1 MPQQELAEIIRID
14 QKPNLVI
21 NRELQR
27 ELPPLTDVQKADLE
41 TVLKRDGVRDSI
53 NYWIAPSG
61 KAEII
66 DGHNRHEI
74 ATRLH
79 LPYSTAEIDF
89 SAHYT
94 ITAVKYWMHVTQS
107 GRRGGVRNLA
117 RMAELQTM
125 LKSEAGQI
133 VSKAEIHRQVAE
145 DANVTPD
152 AVKKAE
158 QRETSKSETKPSKT
172 PKTMIERILEMI
184 AKLSDDE
191 REMLRQAI
199 EKPSC

>member
-1 MPQQELAEIIRID
+1 METNGLAEIIRID

-41 TVLKRDGVRDSI
+41 TVLKRDGVRDAI
-53 NYWIAPSG
+53 NYWIAPNG
-61 KAEII
+61 KAEIV

-79 LPYSTAEIDF
+79 LPYTTAEIDF

-117 RMAELQTM
+117 RMAELQAM
-125 LKSEAGQI
+125 LKAEAGE
-133 VSKAEIHRQVAE
+133 VASKAEIHRQVAK
-145 DANVTPD
+145 DANVSPD

-158 QRETSKSETKPSKT
+158 QREASRDTEKPSK
-172 PKTMIERILEMI
+172 PLKTQLERILEMI
-184 AKLSDDE
+184 AKLSDDD
-191 REMLRQAI
+191 REVLRQAI
-199 EKPSC
+199 EKPGE

>member
-1 MPQQELAEIIRID
+1 MQNNELAEIIRID

-21 NRELQR
+21 NPKLRQELDA
-27 ELPPLTDVQKADLE
+27 LTDTQKADLE

-53 NYWIAPSG
+53 KYWIAPNG

-79 LPYSTAEIDF
+79 LPYSTTEIDF

-94 ITAVKYWMHVTQS
+94 ETAVRYWMHVTQS
-107 GRRGGVRNLA
+107 GRRGGTRNLA
-117 RMAELQTM
+117 RMAELQRM
-125 LKSEAGQI
+125 LKAEAGEI
-133 VSKAEIHRQVAE
+133 VSKAQIRREVAE
-145 DANVTPD
+145 DAGVTPQ

-158 QRETSKSETKPSKT
+158 QRQSKGNT
-172 PKTMIERILEMI
+172 PKPVKTLLERILELFEQ
-184 AKLSDDE
+184 LSEDD
-191 REMLRQAI
+191 RNALRQAI
-199 EKPSC
+199 EKPSG